1 MGIISDAFAFV
12 KCFLWAERDFALCA
26 GNWLTCK
33 HCSYIISYKIY
44 RNNQITKGAKN
55 MGEMH
60 EKLGKLKIDLAAM
73 KVLIQDV
80 RNQESEKPTSES

>member
-1 MGIISDAFAFV
+1 MD
-12 KCFLWAERDFALCA
+12 
-26 GNWLTCK
+26 
-33 HCSYIISYKIY
+33 
-44 RNNQITKGAKN
+44 
-55 MGEMH
+55 EMH